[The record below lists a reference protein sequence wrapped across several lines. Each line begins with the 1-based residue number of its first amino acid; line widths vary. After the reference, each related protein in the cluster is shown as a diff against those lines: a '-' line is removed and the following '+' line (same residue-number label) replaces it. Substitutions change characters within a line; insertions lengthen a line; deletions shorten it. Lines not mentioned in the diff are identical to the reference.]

1 MSAQSVAS
9 RSRASQNPGSDD
21 AVLARALAFSA
32 WAKKNIRLIVIG
44 AVIALVAVGGLI
56 YYRMYQADRMER
68 AATEFMQLEQTLA
81 SGNAQLAQRDLERF
95 ATRFEGTP
103 YAGEAR
109 LALARIH
116 LQEGRAAEAIAA
128 LEPAASDIDDSP
140 IGAQAALLLAAA
152 QSSSGNTDA
161 AIQTYLRVAEE
172 SELSFR
178 QTEALTSAAL
188 LRSQAGDFPGAAE
201 LYGRAAALAEEGSLE
216 RSIYEM
222 RQAEAQA
229 KAAAK

>member
-1 MSAQSVAS
+1 MSAQSLAS

-21 AVLARALAFSA
+21 VVLARALAFSA
-32 WAKKNIRLIVIG
+32 WAKNNIRLIVIG
-44 AVIALVAVGGLI
+44 AVIAVVVVGGLL
-56 YYRMYQADRMER
+56 YYRMYQADRLER

-103 YAGEAR
+103 YADEAR

-128 LEPAASDIDDSP
+128 LQPAADDLGAP
-140 IGAQAALLLAAA
+140 VGAQAAMLLAAA
-152 QSSSGNTDA
+152 QASAGNTEA
-161 AIQTYLRVAEE
+161 AIQTYLQIADEAE
-172 SELSFR
+172 LPFR

-188 LRSQAGDFPGAAE
+188 LRSQAGDFAGAAE
-201 LYGRAAALAEEGSLE
+201 LFGRAAALAEEGSLE